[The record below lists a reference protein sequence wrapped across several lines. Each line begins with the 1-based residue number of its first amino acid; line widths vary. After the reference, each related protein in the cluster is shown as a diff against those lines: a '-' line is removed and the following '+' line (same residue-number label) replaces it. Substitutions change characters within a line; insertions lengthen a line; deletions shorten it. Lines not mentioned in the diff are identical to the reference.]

1 MNLHNNKEQ
10 FEKLID
16 LVFEDT
22 KVSKAIIEKDYFVTL
37 VLKELIAS
45 DYNFIFKGGTSL
57 SKCFHIINRFSE
69 DIDISYKDN
78 SLLTQGRRKRI
89 KYGLKDIC
97 DKYDLKIINFENT
110 RSRRTYNKYEIDY
123 NQRFTRNSSIKD
135 YVLVEIVFLE
145 ESYPIIEVEANSI
158 IGEWLLKNNKLDVI
172 EKYDLKPFKLQTH
185 SLARTFV
192 DKIFAICDYHI
203 SGKITGHSRHLYDL
217 YKIKNNIKFDDDFF
231 NLLNKVKSERKKN
244 ERSYSAQDN
253 VNYIDILK
261 DLIDKNTYKDD
272 FEEKTKHILY
282 EKVTY
287 DMLVDNLK
295 AIINI
300 LSKSENN

>member
-1 MNLHNNKEQ
+1 MNLHNNT
-10 FEKLID
+10 KLFSQIIKD
-16 LVFEDT
+16 IASNIHLDE
-22 KVSKAIIEKDYFVTL
+22 SIIEKDYYVTL

-45 DYNFIFKGGTSL
+45 DYNFIFKGGTNL

-78 SLLTQGRRKRI
+78 SLLTQGKRKRI

-97 DKYDLKIINFENT
+97 DKYNLKIINFENT
-110 RSRRTYNKYEIDY
+110 RSRCTYNKYEIDY
-123 NQRFTRNSSIKD
+123 NQKFTRNSPIKD

-158 IGEWLLKNNKLDVI
+158 IGEWLLKYNKLDVI
-172 EKYDLKPFKLQTH
+172 EKYELKPFKLQTH

-217 YKIKNNIKFDDDFF
+217 YKIKNSIKFDDDFF
-231 NLLNKVKSERKKN
+231 SLLNKVKNERKKN
-244 ERSYSAQDN
+244 KKSYSAQDN
-253 VNYIDILK
+253 ISYINILK
-261 DLIDKNTYKDD
+261 DIINKNAYKAD
-272 FEEKTKHILY
+272 FEENTKQILY

-287 DMLVDNLK
+287 EMLINNLK
-295 AIINI
+295 NIVNI
-300 LSKSENN
+300 LSASENN